1 MKKIVLFFIILFS
14 LNSCCNDDS
23 ETIIVDTIGKNNL
36 YGGGEEG
43 ISKSNLVINDSENW
57 NNLITK
63 MNSRSNVSNSF
74 TETDIDFTKYQIIA
88 VFDEVKYSGG
98 YSIDIIDITEN
109 NGTVVIKIE
118 NLKKGD
124 ATSVITQP
132 FHIIKIKKTNKE
144 IVFE

>member
-1 MKKIVLFFIILFS
+1 MKQIVLFFIILFS

>member
-1 MKKIVLFFIILFS
+1 MKQIVLFFIILFS

-74 TETDIDFTKYQIIA
+74 TETDIDFNKYQIIA